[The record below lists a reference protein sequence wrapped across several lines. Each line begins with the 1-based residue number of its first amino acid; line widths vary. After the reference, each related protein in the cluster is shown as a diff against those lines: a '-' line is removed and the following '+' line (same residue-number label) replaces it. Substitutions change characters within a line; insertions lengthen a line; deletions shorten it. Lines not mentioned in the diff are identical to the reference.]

1 MLEWSEGITL
11 QFCTKQD
18 MLHKL
23 VGSLNVNEISLP
35 MYNIEVLGGGGTS
48 INFRKVRAVKD
59 LNIEASEK

>member
-23 VGSLNVNEISLP
+23 VGTLNVNEIS
-35 MYNIEVLGGGGTS
+35 
-48 INFRKVRAVKD
+48 
-59 LNIEASEK
+59 